1 MRGASL
7 MASQGESG
15 EERESESCQQGGT
28 GLSGGRPGL
37 RRKQEAGSGGAV
49 AQFRSPLSSFL
60 IPWGRRGAGTR
71 SSPWECELPVCQG
84 IAARLL
90 IAGMASRA
98 ALASGMKGISA
109 P

>member
-1 MRGASL
+1 

-60 IPWGRRGAGTR
+60 IPWGRRGAGTC
-71 SSPWECELPVCQG
+71 SP
-84 IAARLL
+84 ARGNGCFQCAGGDCPGLI